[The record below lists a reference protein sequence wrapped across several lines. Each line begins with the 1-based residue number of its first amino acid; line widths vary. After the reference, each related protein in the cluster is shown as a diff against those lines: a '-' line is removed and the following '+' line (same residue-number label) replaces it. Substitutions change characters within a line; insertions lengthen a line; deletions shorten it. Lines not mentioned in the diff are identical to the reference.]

1 MRLSYEHANI
11 DHIDIVFDKE
21 SDDVITNTLRHVRDC
36 PQWGCPL
43 CRNSLFGICSSTSIL
58 TDMLLQRNYK
68 GHMSAVMNQ
77 RPKELGWNGGP
88 FLSDHPIT
96 IIDVGC
102 HIGTYSLPLAK
113 IGYNMISIDGSSHN
127 INCLEES
134 KKRNNLKGDIITHR
148 RVLSNSEHS
157 CTFNVK
163 SSPYSFMNQQSYHE
177 ADTTSTLDSILNI
190 DFCDFIK
197 IDVEGYEREVLEGS
211 VETINKFKPIIMME
225 INNTLLHKRKILPN
239 EIFDKLSKLGYIIAM
254 YEWNLED
261 RQHPSIIFTKVDV
274 DEIFPLGLEDIVCF
288 HKDNDP
294 DNVIEEIRKPIP
306 ADILYNQL
314 IYNYEHTTGN
324 DTIKDYFNSLI
335 TKLKVVAESRIATKN
350 LHSGVEQL
358 SPSQVANRPNK
369 PYVYKLCKSTN

>member
-1 MRLSYEHANI
+1 MRLSYEYANI
-11 DHIDIVFDKE
+11 DNIDMVFDKE
-21 SDDVITNTLRHVRDC
+21 SDDIIINTLRHVRDC

-43 CRNSLFGICSSTSIL
+43 CRNSLFGVCSCNSIL
-58 TDMLLQRNYK
+58 TDVMLQRRSKYFE
-68 GHMSAVMNQ
+68 HV
-77 RPKELGWNGGP
+77 PH
-88 FLSDHPIT
+88 SDHPINHPAT

-113 IGYNMISIDGSSHN
+113 LGYNMISIDGSSDN

-157 CTFNVK
+157 CTFNIK
-163 SSPYSFMNQQSYHE
+163 SSPYSFMNQQKYHE
-177 ADTTSTLDSILNI
+177 VDTTSTLDSILNI

-254 YEWNLED
+254 YEWNWED